1 MFNYMFL
8 VGDRMCGK
16 SYIINYQ
23 TTILYIKP
31 DKIAKHT
38 MGSVALSDVISSVA
52 RYLSAP
58 CKTMAIDYEDLIS
71 NTATLF
77 SMIDFLIDKKDNFKI
92 IILINSRDY
101 QEFINTNEFKKL
113 NNMYKR
119 SVKDL
124 GGK

>member
-16 SYIINYQ
+16 SYIINNQ

-31 DKIAKHT
+31 DKIARRT
-38 MGSVALSDVISSVA
+38 IGSAALTNVTNFVA
-52 RYLSAP
+52 RNLCAP
-58 CKTMAIDYEDLIS
+58 CKTMAIDYEDLLP

-119 SVKDL
+119 SVRENL
-124 GGK
+124 

>member
-16 SYIINYQ
+16 SYIINNQ

-31 DKIAKHT
+31 DKIARHT
-38 MGSVALSDVISSVA
+38 IGAVALSNVTNFVA
-52 RYLSAP
+52 RNLCAP
-58 CKTMAIDYEDLIS
+58 CKTMAIDYEDLLP

-119 SVKDL
+119 SVKDF
-124 GGK
+124 

>member
-23 TTILYIKP
+23 TDIMYLKP
-31 DKIAKHT
+31 DKFARYIMNT
-38 MGSVALSDVISSVA
+38 IPLSYVTNYVA
-52 RYLSAP
+52 RNLCVP
-58 CKTMAIDYEDLIS
+58 CKFMAIDYEDLLP

-77 SMIDFLIDKKDNFKI
+77 SMIDFLIDKKEDFKI

-101 QEFINTNEFKKL
+101 EEFINTNEFKKL

-119 SVKDL
+119 SVKEKL
-124 GGK
+124 